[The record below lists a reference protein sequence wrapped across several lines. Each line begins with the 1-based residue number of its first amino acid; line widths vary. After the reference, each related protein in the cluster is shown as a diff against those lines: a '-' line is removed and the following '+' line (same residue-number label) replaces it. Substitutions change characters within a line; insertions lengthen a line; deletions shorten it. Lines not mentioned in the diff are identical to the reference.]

1 MHSLSWTTSWRHD
14 TQNIQPD
21 FSQKEAELKKR
32 HKDYRELVVKLT
44 KRIITLCQNVF
55 FLFSAQELSNFLC
68 FIANFSVSEWVLFL
82 WNERDL
88 GARRDDKIKSW
99 KRHNWTCGKR
109 FTTLRN
115 RLTTCYV
122 TCFGRF
128 YSGPIEFTVK
138 STWSN
143 PFSMTWINPNNNRS
157 CISPICIKVLTELSP
172 TKDLLWLWSLY
183 LIRSAQN

>member
-1 MHSLSWTTSWRHD
+1 MFFFSFLPRSSAIFFVLLPILVSVNEFYFCEISKTSGSGETT
-14 TQNIQPD
+14 
-21 FSQKEAELKKR
+21 
-32 HKDYRELVVKLT
+32 
-44 KRIITLCQNVF
+44 
-55 FLFSAQELSNFLC
+55 
-68 FIANFSVSEWVLFL
+68 
-82 WNERDL
+82 
-88 GARRDDKIKSW
+88 KIKSW

-138 STWSN
+138 STWSS
-143 PFSMTWINPNNNRS
+143 PLSMTWINPNNNRS